1 MLRRSE
7 MSKKIFLPHLS
18 TASDARAVR
27 TRESLRAALLELL
40 GVKSL
45 EQITIRDIAAAAGIG
60 YTTFF
65 RHHPTKES
73 LLDDLAAEQ
82 LRRLITLVMP
92 MLNSQD
98 AKGASES
105 LFRYVDQE
113 RALWSTLL
121 TGGAAGALRQEFLR
135 ICQEIGE
142 SWPSPNTWPPADVT
156 TQLVASSTVELLA
169 WWLRQSQPI
178 SVEELSDIYDHLVVM
193 PAQGR
198 AAPAAKP
205 RRK

>member
-1 MLRRSE
+1 

-18 TASDARAVR
+18 TVNDARAVR
-27 TRESLRAALLELL
+27 TREALRAALLKLL
-40 GVKSL
+40 AVKSL
-45 EQITIRDIAAAAGIG
+45 EQITIRDIADEAGIG

-82 LRRLITLVMP
+82 LRRLISLSMP
-92 MLNSQD
+92 LLNSQD
-98 AKGASES
+98 ARKASET
-105 LFRYVDQE
+105 LFKYVDEE

-135 ICQEIGE
+135 TCREIAE
-142 SWPSPNTWPPADVT
+142 AWPSPNTWPPADVT
-156 TQLVASSTVELLA
+156 IQLVASGTVELLA
-169 WWLRQSQPI
+169 WWLRQSKPV
-178 SVEELSDIYDHLVVM
+178 SVDELTEIYEHLIVS

-198 AAPAAKP
+198 AEPPAVAKP
-205 RRK
+205 GRK

>member
-1 MLRRSE
+1 

-27 TRESLRAALLELL
+27 TREALRAALLKLL
-40 GVKSL
+40 ETKAL
-45 EQITIRDIAAAAGIG
+45 EQITIRDIAAEAGIG

-73 LLDDLAAEQ
+73 LLDDLAASQ
-82 LRRLITLVMP
+82 LRRLITLAMP

-98 AKGASES
+98 ALAASET
-105 LFRYVDQE
+105 LFRYVDEE

-135 ICQEIGE
+135 ACQEIAN

-156 TQLVASSTVELLA
+156 IQLVASGTVELLA
-169 WWLRQSQPI
+169 WWLRQSKPI
-178 SVEELSDIYDHLVVM
+178 SVKELAEIYEHLIVM

-198 AAPAAKP
+198 AGPPSGKSQ
-205 RRK
+205 RK

>member
-1 MLRRSE
+1 
-7 MSKKIFLPHLS
+7 MSNKIFLPHLS

-27 TRESLRAALLELL
+27 TREALRLALLELL
-40 GVKSL
+40 EVKSL
-45 EQITIRDIAAAAGIG
+45 EQITIRDIAARAGIG

-73 LLDDLAAEQ
+73 LLDDLAAAQ

-98 AKGASES
+98 AKAASQS
-105 LFRYVDQE
+105 LFRYVDEE

-121 TGGAAGALRQEFLR
+121 TGGAAGALRLEFLR

-142 SWPSPNTWPPADVT
+142 SWPNPNTWPPADVT

-169 WWLRQSQPI
+169 WWLRQSKPI
-178 SVEELSDIYDHLVVM
+178 SVEELSEIYDHLVVM

-198 AAPAAKP
+198 AAPSAAAKP

>member
-1 MLRRSE
+1 

-27 TRESLRAALLELL
+27 TREALRAALLKLL
-40 GVKSL
+40 AVKSL
-45 EQITIRDIAAAAGIG
+45 AQITIRDIAAEAGIG

-92 MLNSQD
+92 MLNSQN
-98 AKGASES
+98 AIAASET
-105 LFRYVDQE
+105 LFQYVDEE

-121 TGGAAGALRQEFLR
+121 TGGAAGALKQEFLR
-135 ICQEIGE
+135 ICQEIAE
-142 SWPSPNTWPPADVT
+142 SWPSPNTWPPVEVT
-156 TQLVASSTVELLA
+156 TQLVASGTVELLA
-169 WWLRQSQPI
+169 WWLRQSAPI
-178 SVEELSDIYDHLVVM
+178 SVKELAEIYEHLIVM
-193 PAQGR
+193 PAQGK
-198 AAPAAKP
+198 ALPPSQSGQK
-205 RRK
+205 